1 MDTRRQIRVGAVSYL
16 NTKPLIHGLEQG
28 LGADRIALT
37 ADVPSVLAERMVRG
51 ELDVALLPVIE
62 LARMPDLEIV
72 PGLGITTFGPSRSVL
87 LVSRVP
93 IPSVERVALD
103 GESRTSNALA
113 QVLFAE
119 VWGGTPEFEIGP
131 LALDEAL
138 EDFDAV
144 VRIGDKALFEPPR
157 DGLEV
162 HDLGEVWTRASGL
175 PFVFAAW
182 SALTGVVDREIYRI
196 LHESRRRGVKV
207 IDRIAEEFRWN
218 GYHDPALV
226 RGYLMEHIQY
236 RLGAAEVQAMKRFLA
251 AAERLNLVDRVPEIR
266 LALRRWTPCHEIASR
281 QDRAEVSRVEIE
293 REPHVS
299 DRTQTGT

>member
-1 MDTRRQIRVGAVSYL
+1 METTRRVQVGAVSYL

-28 LGADRIALT
+28 LGAERVELSV
-37 ADVPSVLAERMVRG
+37 DVPAVLAERMARG
-51 ELDVALLPVIE
+51 EIDIALLPVIE

-93 IPSVERVALD
+93 LRSIKRVALD
-103 GESRTSNALA
+103 RESRTSNALA

-119 VWGGTPEFEIGP
+119 VWAGSPEFELGP
-131 LALDEAL
+131 LALDQAL
-138 EDFDAV
+138 AECDAV
-144 VRIGDKALFEPPR
+144 VRIGDKALFEPPP

-162 HDLGEVWTRASGL
+162 HDLGEVWTRATGL

-182 SALTGVVDREIYRI
+182 AARAGVVDREIYRI

-207 IDRIAEEFRWN
+207 IDHIAQEFRWN
-218 GYHDPALV
+218 GHHDPALV

-251 AAERLNLVDRVPEIR
+251 AAERLKLVDRVPEIH
-266 LALRRWTPCHEIASR
+266 LALRRWTSCHEIASR
-281 QDRAEVSRVEIE
+281 QERTEVSSVEVE
-293 REPHVS
+293 GEPHAA
-299 DRTQTGT
+299 DRT

>member
-1 MDTRRQIRVGAVSYL
+1 VPTQKIRVGAVSYL

-28 LGADRIALT
+28 LGSDRIELSV
-37 ADVPSVLAERMVRG
+37 DVPAVLAGRMQQG
-51 ELDVALLPVIE
+51 EIDVALLPVIE

-93 IPSVERVALD
+93 VTSIERVALD
-103 GESRTSNALA
+103 RESRTSNALA

-119 VWGGTPEFEIGP
+119 VWSRSPNFELGP
-131 LALDEAL
+131 FALDQAL
-138 EDFDAV
+138 NEHDAV
-144 VRIGDKALFEPPR
+144 VRIGDKALFESPP
-157 DGLEV
+157 DGVEI

-182 SALTGVVDREIYRI
+182 AAPPGVVDREIYRI
-196 LHESRRRGVKV
+196 LHDSRRSGVKV

-218 GYHDPALV
+218 GKYDPALV

-236 RLGAAEVQAMKRFLA
+236 RLGAVEVQAIKRFLA
-251 AAERLNLVDRVPEIR
+251 LAERLKLVNRAPEIR
-266 LALRRWTPCHEIASR
+266 LALGRWTSCHEIASR
-281 QDRAEVSRVEIE
+281 QERTGVSNVEG
-293 REPHVS
+293 EPHVA
-299 DRTQTGT
+299 DRT

>member
-1 MDTRRQIRVGAVSYL
+1 MEPTRKIRIGAVSYL

-28 LGADRIALT
+28 LGADRIELSD
-37 ADVPSVLAERMVRG
+37 DVPAVLAERMVRG
-51 ELDVALLPVIE
+51 EIDVALLPVIE

-87 LVSRVP
+87 LISRVP
-93 IPSVERVALD
+93 IPSIKRVALD
-103 GESRTSNALA
+103 GESRTSNVLA

-119 VWGGTPEFEIGP
+119 VWGGSPEFEMGP
-131 LALDEAL
+131 LVLEEAL
-138 EDFDAV
+138 KEYDAV
-144 VRIGDKALFEPPR
+144 IRIGDKALFETPPE
-157 DGLEV
+157 GLEI

-182 SALTGVVDREIYRI
+182 AARKGIVDREIYRI
-196 LHESRRRGVKV
+196 LHESRRRGVKA

-251 AAERLNLVDRVPEIR
+251 AAERLNLADRVPEIH
-266 LALRRWTPCHEIASR
+266 LALRRWTSCHEIASR
-281 QDRAEVSRVEIE
+281 QERTEASRVEFE
-293 REPHVS
+293 GEPHVK
-299 DRTQTGT
+299 DRS

>member
-1 MDTRRQIRVGAVSYL
+1 METMRKIRVGAVSYL
-16 NTKPLIHGLEQG
+16 NTKPLIYGLEQG
-28 LGADRIALT
+28 LGADRIELSD
-37 ADVPSVLAERMVRG
+37 DVPSVLAGRMARG
-51 ELDVALLPVIE
+51 EIDVALLPVIE

-93 IPSVERVALD
+93 IPSIKRVALD

-113 QVLFAE
+113 QLLFAE
-119 VWGGTPEFEIGP
+119 VWGASPEFEMGP
-131 LALDEAL
+131 LALDDAL
-138 EDFDAV
+138 KDFDAV
-144 VRIGDKALFEPPR
+144 VRIGDKALFESPPA
-157 DGLEV
+157 GLEI

-182 SALTGVVDREIYRI
+182 TARPGVVDREIYRI

-207 IDRIAEEFRWN
+207 IDRIAEGFHWN

-266 LALRRWTPCHEIASR
+266 LALRRWTSCHEIASR
-281 QDRAEVSRVEIE
+281 QERTEVSPVEVE
-293 REPHVS
+293 RESHVT
-299 DRTQTGT
+299 DQT

>member
-1 MDTRRQIRVGAVSYL
+1 MEAPRKIRVGAVSYL
-16 NTKPLIHGLEQG
+16 NTKPLIYGLEQG
-28 LGADRIALT
+28 LGADRIELSD
-37 ADVPSVLAERMVRG
+37 DVPSVLAGRMTRG
-51 ELDVALLPVIE
+51 EIDVALLPVIE

-93 IPSVERVALD
+93 VSSIERVALD

-119 VWGGTPEFEIGP
+119 VWGGTPKFEMGP

-138 EDFDAV
+138 KEFDAV
-144 VRIGDKALFEPPR
+144 VRIGDKALFESPP
-157 DGLEV
+157 DGLEI

-182 SALTGVVDREIYRI
+182 SARPGVVDREIYRI
-196 LHESRRRGVKV
+196 LHKSRRRGVKA

-218 GYHDPALV
+218 GHHDPALI

-266 LALRRWTPCHEIASR
+266 LALRRWTSCNEIASR
-281 QDRAEVSRVEIE
+281 QDRTSVSRVEAE
-293 REPHVS
+293 REPHVT
-299 DRTQTGT
+299 DRS